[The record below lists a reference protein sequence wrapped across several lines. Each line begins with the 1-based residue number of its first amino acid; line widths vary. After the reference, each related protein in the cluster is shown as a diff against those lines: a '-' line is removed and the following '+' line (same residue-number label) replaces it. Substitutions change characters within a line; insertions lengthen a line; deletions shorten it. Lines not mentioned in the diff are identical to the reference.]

1 MVVSPKLNKTFD
13 GTDPPPKKASFF
25 CCGRGCLEARST
37 RIWVCLGPNQNLPEE
52 TKVNMYWGDGLKYRL
67 ITIIGSYFLD
77 NVTQN
82 CDSNFSCHRHRKKKK
97 ILVTVTVTVKK
108 FRQRHRNRGAVT
120 LTTFFSPSVT
130 CHR

>member
-13 GTDPPPKKASFF
+13 GTDPPPKKKPLFF
-25 CCGRGCLEARST
+25 CWGRVCLEALST

-82 CDSNFSCHRHRKKKK
+82 CEKNF
-97 ILVTVTVTVKK
+97 LVTVTVTVKK
-108 FRQRHRNRGAVT
+108 HFVTVTVIVGRSRWQRFFHHRLRVT
-120 LTTFFSPSVT
+120 VSPCT
-130 CHR
+130 